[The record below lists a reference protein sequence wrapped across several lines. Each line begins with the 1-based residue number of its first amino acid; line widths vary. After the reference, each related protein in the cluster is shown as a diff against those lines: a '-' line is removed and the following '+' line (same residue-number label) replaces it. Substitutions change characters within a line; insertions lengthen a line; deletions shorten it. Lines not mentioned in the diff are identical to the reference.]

1 MKERGMIFNEYQ
13 VRALLDGSMTQVR
26 RPINGVRLGLL
37 KLQSATMEACG
48 HGAKMRSTYAITG
61 IHVHSV
67 QLAMRFM
74 SESHFHGST
83 HLTSL
88 IRQFLKKSR
97 TSGIGPMVSQN
108 GETGHVHNLAQ

>member
-1 MKERGMIFNEYQ
+1 
-13 VRALLDGSMTQVR
+13 
-26 RPINGVRLGLL
+26 
-37 KLQSATMEACG
+37 MEACD

-74 SESHFHGST
+74 SESHFRGST
-83 HLTSL
+83 HLISL
-88 IRQFLKKSR
+88 IQQFLTKSR
-97 TSGIGPMVSQN
+97 TSGIGPMASQN